1 MNNERQKS
9 WISSLLLLSCI
20 AAGILLWKTDPVIPQ
35 KVSTQSQ
42 LDSLITLAVEDMG
55 VPGEQIR
62 NRTVDVDSVFSRR
75 VYTLRVAPAFSK
87 TTFHYELKRELEPFG
102 VETVATVQFPEKNM
116 SIHLLVNNTVHRSVH
131 LLTDPDITYI
141 HKELFT
147 PPDQIENE
155 VD

>member
-1 MNNERQKS
+1 MNSEQQKG
-9 WISSLLLLSCI
+9 WIVLLLMFSCI
-20 AAGILLWKTDPVIPQ
+20 TTVVLLWRTQPVIPQ
-35 KVSTQSQ
+35 KISSPSR
-42 LDSLITLAVEDMG
+42 LDSLITLTIEDMG
-55 VPGEQIR
+55 IPPNQVR
-62 NRTVDVDSVFSRR
+62 NHIIDVDSVFSRR

-87 TTFHYELKRELEPFG
+87 TTFHYELKKELQPFG

-116 SIHLLVNNTVHRSVH
+116 TIHLLVNHTIYRSVH